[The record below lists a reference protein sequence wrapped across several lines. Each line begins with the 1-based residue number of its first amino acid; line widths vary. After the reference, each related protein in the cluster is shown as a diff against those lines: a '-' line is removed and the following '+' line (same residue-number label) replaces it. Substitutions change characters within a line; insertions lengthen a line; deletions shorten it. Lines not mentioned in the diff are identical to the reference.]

1 MMKISLYKKSII
13 LLIWLQE
20 DSAKMQTKILKI
32 NPKNPQIS
40 KIRQASKIIKSGNLV
55 AFPTETVYGLGAN
68 ALDPKSIK
76 KIFEAKGRPSD
87 NPLIIHIS
95 DVADLGM
102 LVDHIPNTAYK
113 LIDRFW
119 PGPLTLVLKKSKI
132 VPKITTGGMNTV
144 AVRMPENK
152 IAQALIRESDVPIA
166 APSANISGRP
176 SPTTSEH
183 VSDDLSG
190 KISMII
196 DGGKT
201 KIGIESTVVDL
212 SRKTPMLL
220 RPGGVT
226 LEQLQSVIGKIAIH
240 PIIQEK
246 KTKSVHRSP
255 GMKYRHYS
263 PNAKIILI
271 EGPKDKV
278 NDKILQLLSQFK
290 KQGKKVGIMST
301 ENGAYKSDM
310 TIFIGCNFD
319 TIAAN
324 LFKTFREFDVK
335 KIDVVL
341 VQGISRNGLGLGIMN
356 RLGKAAYKKIK
367 I

>member
-1 MMKISLYKKSII
+1 
-13 LLIWLQE
+13 
-20 DSAKMQTKILKI
+20 MQTKILRI
-32 NPKNPQIS
+32 NPITPQIS

-76 KIFEAKGRPSD
+76 KIFEVKGRPSD

-102 LVDHIPNTAYK
+102 LVVHIPDTAYK
-113 LIDRFW
+113 LIDKFW

-152 IAQALIRESDVPIA
+152 IAQILIRESGVPIA

-183 VSDDLSG
+183 VLDDLSG

-201 KIGIESTVVDL
+201 KIGIESTIVDL
-212 SRKTPMLL
+212 SKKNPMLL
-220 RPGGVT
+220 RPGSVT
-226 LEQLQSVIGKIAIH
+226 LEQLQDVIGKITIH
-240 PIIQEK
+240 PILQER
-246 KTKSVHRSP
+246 KTKLVHRSP

-271 EGPKDKV
+271 EGSKDKA
-278 NDKILQLLSQFK
+278 NDKILHLLAQFK
-290 KQGKKVGIMST
+290 KQGKKVGVMST
-301 ENGAYKSDM
+301 ENFVYDSDV
-310 TIFIGCNFD
+310 TIFIGSNFD
-319 TIAAN
+319 VIAAN
-324 LFKTFREFDVK
+324 LFKTFREFDARKVD
-335 KIDVVL
+335 IVL
-341 VQGISRNGLGLGIMN
+341 ACGINRKGLGLGIMN

-367 I
+367 V